1 MVKISDFGINTH
13 YTALKQLPNKY
24 SASFI
29 IGGSYGYVLGQEL
42 GSATIN
48 VPAGA
53 YVEIP
58 LLRCAI
64 DGNINHLS
72 HEFTYLVNNYSD
84 IYFSINQVSAGQ
96 YRVRAILNN
105 TANTTVTIPSSKV
118 EAILRLA
125 SAPFNYS

>member
-13 YTALKQLPNKY
+13 YTALKQLPDKY
-24 SASFI
+24 STSFR

-42 GSATIN
+42 GSAIIN

-58 LLRCAI
+58 LLRCSI

-72 HEFTYLVNNYSD
+72 HEFVYLVNNYCD
-84 IYFSINQVSAGQ
+84 IYFSINQISTGQ
-96 YRVRAILNN
+96 YRVRSMLNN
-105 TANTTVTIPSSKV
+105 TSSTTVAIPSSTV
-118 EAILRLA
+118 EAVLRLA
-125 SAPFNYS
+125 TAPFNY